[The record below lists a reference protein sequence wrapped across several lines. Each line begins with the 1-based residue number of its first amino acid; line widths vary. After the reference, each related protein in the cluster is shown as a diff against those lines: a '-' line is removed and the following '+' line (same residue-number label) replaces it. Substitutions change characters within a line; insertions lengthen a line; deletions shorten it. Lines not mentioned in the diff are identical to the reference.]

1 MTGGDGK
8 MGEKRRRKLFLFGS
22 ILTLILILRFLCF
35 TNYMVE
41 GKSMMPTL
49 QEGNLLIV
57 NKLSYQIGDIHRFDV
72 IVFHANK
79 KKIM

>member
-1 MTGGDGK
+1 MTGGDC
-8 MGEKRRRKLFLFGS
+8 MTEKQQRFRKPIVWGLGLSLLF
-22 ILTLILILRFLCF
+22 TVRFLCF

-57 NKLSYQIGDIHRFDV
+57 NKLSYQ
-72 IVFHANK
+72 
-79 KKIM
+79 M